1 MPPLSQP
8 PSLGGDWRGPRPR
21 KRTRELGEDREVG
34 VKPYGCDN
42 LMSRRA
48 LLVRGVG
55 LGVGAFAGSKLFLG
69 EASAAG
75 QVKCGE
81 YTLDDGS
88 NLYLVTVWCDAETG
102 EQVGETWEWIGSHC

>member
-1 MPPLSQP
+1 MLI
-8 PSLGGDWRGPRPR
+8 
-21 KRTRELGEDREVG
+21 
-34 VKPYGCDN
+34 DN